1 MKNDYNSFQIL
12 KTIEEDA
19 SVSQRML
26 SSKMAIN
33 VASVNFALKGLI
45 SKGFVK
51 KVGENCRRTKY
62 YVTDEGLREKTHI
75 AYRYYC
81 QNIPYYKEVRNN
93 IEARIAEA
101 ANGINTNIAI
111 YGISELSET
120 TYMVVSKMGLKFLGF
135 FIENTRITNE
145 KIFGYSVQELNRLQG
160 DHKCLLLLTE
170 EFPVDK
176 MNGLDTKNVDTL
188 NLVE

>member
-1 MKNDYNSFQIL
+1 MKKDYNSFQIL

-19 SVSQRML
+19 SVSQRTL
-26 SSKMAIN
+26 SSKMALN
-33 VASVNFALKGLI
+33 VASVNFALKALI

-101 ANGINTNIAI
+101 ANGINIDIAI
-111 YGISELSET
+111 YGTSELSET
-120 TYMVVSKMGLKFLGF
+120 TYMVVSKMGLNFLGF
-135 FIENTRITNE
+135 FIEDTRITNE
-145 KIFGYSVQELNRLQG
+145 KIFGYSVQRLNRLQG

-170 EFPVDK
+170 KFLVDK
-176 MNGLDTKNVDTL
+176 MNGLDTKNIDTL
-188 NLVE
+188 NLVG

>member
-1 MKNDYNSFQIL
+1 MKKDYNSFQIL

-19 SVSQRML
+19 SVSQRTL
-26 SSKMAIN
+26 SSKMALN
-33 VASVNFALKGLI
+33 VASVNFALKALI

-101 ANGINTNIAI
+101 ANGINIDIAI
-111 YGISELSET
+111 YGTSELSET
-120 TYMVVSKMGLKFLGF
+120 TYMVVSKMGLNFLGF
-135 FIENTRITNE
+135 FIEDTRITNE
-145 KIFGYSVQELNRLQG
+145 KIFGYSVQRLSRLQG

-170 EFPVDK
+170 KFLVDK
-176 MNGLDTKNVDTL
+176 MNGLDTKNIDTL
-188 NLVE
+188 NLVG